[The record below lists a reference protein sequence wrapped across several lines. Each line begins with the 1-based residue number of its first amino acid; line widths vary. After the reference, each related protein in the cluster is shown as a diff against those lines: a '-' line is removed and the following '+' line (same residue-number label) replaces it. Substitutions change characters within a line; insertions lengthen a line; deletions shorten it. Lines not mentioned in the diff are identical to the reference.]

1 MFKSDWADDTLLVEE
16 EGHTWLCRWLAHSCS
31 LGSSLHQPKQPTLLQ
46 GRALRCSSA
55 SDDLHLQNSR
65 LALCPESRL
74 GPSDGGRLTTGGP
87 AQSRHGLVCIG
98 SRPAVVLHAAA
109 HAARQLHRP
118 VLPRSACAASEAAQC
133 PARTG
138 TMLRVAWTCL
148 MPSAAFCSRCA
159 PCACACLYSRCLP
172 ACQRMQALL
181 GMLAQVRPSEALDYI
196 HRGTDGEDM

>member
-16 EGHTWLCRWLAHSCS
+16 EGHTWLCRWLAHSRS
-31 LGSSLHQPKQPTLLQ
+31 RGSSLHQPKRPTLLQ

-118 VLPRSACAASEAAQC
+118 VLPRSACALLEKLHNARRGPGPCCGWRGPAWCHLQPFAAG
-133 PARTG
+133 AH
-138 TMLRVAWTCL
+138 LVL
-148 MPSAAFCSRCA
+148 VLPSAAG
-159 PCACACLYSRCLP
+159 ACHLASACRP
-172 ACQRMQALL
+172 FQ
-181 GMLAQVRPSEALDYI
+181 AQVLPSEALDYI
-196 HRGTDGEDM
+196 HRGTDGEDV

>member
-16 EGHTWLCRWLAHSCS
+16 EGHTWLCRWLAHSRS
-31 LGSSLHQPKQPTLLQ
+31 RGSSLHQPKRPTLLQ

-118 VLPRSACAASEAAQC
+118 VLPRSACAASRSCTMPGADRDHAAGGVDLPDAICSLLQQV
-133 PARTG
+133 RT
-138 TMLRVAWTCL
+138 LCLCLLVVAG
-148 MPSAAFCSRCA
+148 
-159 PCACACLYSRCLP
+159 
-172 ACQRMQALL
+172 ACQLASACRPFQARWHRCSHQKPWTTFLSL
-181 GMLAQVRPSEALDYI
+181 I
-196 HRGTDGEDM
+196 HI